1 MVEIMASKKELY
13 YRLLAV
19 NIDEDTTQALLD
31 YFDTSVLI
39 GFVEHI
45 EEEFGD
51 VMGSFDEYGD

>member
-1 MVEIMASKKELY
+1 MASKKELY

-51 VMGSFDEYGD
+51 VMGSFDENGD